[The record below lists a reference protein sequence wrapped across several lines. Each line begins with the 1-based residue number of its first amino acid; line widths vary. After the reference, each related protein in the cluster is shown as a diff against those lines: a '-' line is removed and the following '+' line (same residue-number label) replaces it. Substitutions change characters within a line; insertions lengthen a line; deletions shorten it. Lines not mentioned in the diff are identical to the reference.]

1 MPEGVPTAGLVLIV
15 EVVAEALLLD
25 APRRRFSESCAA
37 GAGPVTPEQVRRRA
51 SLGRTT

>member
-37 GAGPVTPEQVRRRA
+37 EAALVDQRDDLLRRDA
-51 SLGRTT
+51 EKL